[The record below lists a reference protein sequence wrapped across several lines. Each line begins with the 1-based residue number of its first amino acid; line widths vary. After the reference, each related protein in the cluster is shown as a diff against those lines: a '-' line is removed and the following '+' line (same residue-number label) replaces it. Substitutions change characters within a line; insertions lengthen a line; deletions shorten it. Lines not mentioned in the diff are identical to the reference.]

1 METKTSLY
9 YKDIKGYLRTLSYG
23 DSEYDINS
31 VNDQGALVTDIIE
44 MQLTPPRSVV
54 LCCIESVK

>member
-1 METKTSLY
+1 MENKTSLY
-9 YKDIKGYLRTLSYG
+9 YKDIKGDLRTLSYG

-31 VNDQGALVTDIIE
+31 VNDQGQLVADIIE
-44 MQLTPPRSVV
+44 MQLTTPRSIV